1 MPPSIRGFKVEQIL
15 DNTLYL
21 VCVVTRGSSWRGS
34 STFGSSVPDFKTEPL
49 MMDLNDD
56 ENDDDIEYD
65 IDALESLGL
74 IRTERETDVT
84 DDDEEIRDGN
94 EKSMF
99 NSMKD
104 WIMYGEQDMSSYNS
118 SIDVSIYPSS
128 NDTHLMV
135 TKPMLVNLGSKS
147 SKCTEIKTP
156 VDPTKMRF
164 IDNKRM
170 SIIIGCTAGILVFI
184 FIIIRE
190 KLTLHLKI

>member
-34 STFGSSVPDFKTEPL
+34 STFGGSVPDFKTEPL
-49 MMDLNDD
+49 MMDLNDDD

-84 DDDEEIRDGN
+84 DDDEEISDGN

-190 KLTLHLKI
+190 